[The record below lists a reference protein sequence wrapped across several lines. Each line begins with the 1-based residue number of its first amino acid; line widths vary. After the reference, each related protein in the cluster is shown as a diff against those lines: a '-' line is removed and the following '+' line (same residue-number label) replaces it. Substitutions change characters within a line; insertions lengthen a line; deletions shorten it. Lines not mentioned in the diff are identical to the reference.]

1 MKNSPIGVFDSG
13 LGGLTAVKELQKLLP
28 FEDIIYFG
36 DTSRVP
42 YGTRSSD
49 TIIRYA
55 TQDLN
60 FLSTY
65 GIKAA
70 LIACGTVSAV
80 ALDKIG
86 DKYSF
91 PVIGVIEN
99 TVSEALERTKNGKIA
114 IIGTNATIKSGAYER
129 LIKQRSPQ
137 TETVSI
143 ACPLF
148 VPLVENGHIEK
159 GDPITD
165 AAVSHYLTRVRQ
177 FGADTVILGCTH
189 YPIIAYAIGEFLGEN
204 TVLINSGKAAAKAMK
219 KLLTEKGLV
228 SDRCSEGNRRFF
240 VSDSVD
246 DFKNYGGIFMNRTI
260 TEEVK
265 KIDIE
270 KY

>member
-60 FLSTY
+60 FLSTF

-80 ALDKIG
+80 ALGKVG
-86 DKYSF
+86 DRYSF

-99 TVSEALERTKNGKIA
+99 TVREALESTKNGKIA

-129 LIKQRSPQ
+129 LIKERSPQ
-137 TETVSI
+137 TQTISV

-165 AAVSHYLTRVRQ
+165 AAVSHYLTRVKE

-189 YPIIAYAIGEFLGEN
+189 YPIIAHAIGEFVGES

-219 KLLTEKGLV
+219 RLLLDNNLI
-228 SDRCSEGNRRFF
+228 SDRQTDGERRFF
-240 VSDSVD
+240 VSDSVE
-246 DFKNYGGIFMNRTI
+246 DFKNYGGIFMHRTI
-260 TEEVK
+260 TEEVR